1 MGFGITITAALS
13 TRTNSPQESEKIL
26 QIGLWSP
33 KKKCWMS
40 YRSVGEGKTP
50 VKIDLKFP
58 LKELVAMLKS
68 NVTLAIIYT
77 TCSAIWWWNY
87 FIYSDIVSAAPY
99 SIYALLAILSSLVA
113 SYYWLQILGGGSLG
127 KQNGN

>member
-40 YRSVGEGKTP
+40 YRSVGEGKKP
-50 VKIDLKFP
+50 VKLDLK
-58 LKELVAMLKS
+58 LTWKEFVVMLKS
-68 NVTLAIIYT
+68 NAFLAIIYT
-77 TCSAIWWWNY
+77 INSVIWWWNFY
-87 FIYSDIVSAAPY
+87 IYSDLVSAIPY
-99 SIYALLAILSSLVA
+99 FLYALLAILSSLAA
-113 SYYWLQILGGGSLG
+113 SYYWLEVFGGESLG